1 MAFGAAGGALL
12 AWMFVV
18 QAPGPGIGER
28 PALIV
33 GVFLAVVGVQL
44 ITLGLLA
51 ELIVH
56 FRRDR
61 EPDLFVDADR
71 PR

>member
-1 MAFGAAGGALL
+1 MGFGFAGGVLL
-12 AWMFVV
+12 AWMFILKLL
-18 QAPGPGIGER
+18 GHGIGER
-28 PALIV
+28 PALII

-61 EPDLFVDADR
+61 DPDLFVD
-71 PR
+71 

>member
-1 MAFGAAGGALL
+1 
-12 AWMFVV
+12 MFIVKLT
-18 QAPGPGIGER
+18 GHGIGER
-28 PALIV
+28 PALII
-33 GVFLAVVGVQL
+33 GVLFVVVAVQL
-44 ITLGLLA
+44 MTLGLLA

-61 EPDLFVDADR
+61 EPDLFVEPER

>member
-1 MAFGAAGGALL
+1 MLVLKVTGE
-12 AWMFVV
+12 
-18 QAPGPGIGER
+18 GIGER
-28 PALIV
+28 PALII

-44 ITLGLLA
+44 MSLGLLA

-61 EPDLFVDADR
+61 DPDLFVDSDASS
-71 PR
+71 

>member
-1 MAFGAAGGALL
+1 LL
-12 AWMFVV
+12 AWMFVLKV
-18 QAPGPGIGER
+18 MGEGIGER
-28 PALIV
+28 PALII

-61 EPDLFVDADR
+61 EPDLFVDADH
-71 PR
+71 PH

>member
-1 MAFGAAGGALL
+1 
-12 AWMFVV
+12 MFVAKV
-18 QAPGPGIGER
+18 TGHGIGER
-28 PALIV
+28 PALII
-33 GVFLAVVGVQL
+33 GVLFIVVAVQL
-44 ITLGLLA
+44 MTLGLLA

-61 EPDLFVDADR
+61 EPDLFVDAER

>member
-1 MAFGAAGGALL
+1 
-12 AWMFVV
+12 MFVV
-18 QAPGPGIGER
+18 KLMGEGIGER
-28 PALIV
+28 PALLI
-33 GVFLAVVGVQL
+33 GVLFTVVGVQL
-44 ITLGLLA
+44 ISLGLIA

-61 EPDLFVDADR
+61 DPDLFVDADA